1 MNSEHR
7 LPRHLS
13 LIAGICALVLAAC
26 DSGQDKLSLSSD
38 QRQAT
43 NERTKPVGQVT
54 TGDVQKPGAAAATP
68 PSTAEP
74 ATAAKAPSDPGK
86 KAYDSVCTAC
96 HGAGVAGAPKVG
108 DKAVWAERMKQGLET
123 LYTHAIAG
131 FQGKAG
137 MMPAK
142 GGGTA
147 LSNEDVK
154 AAVRYML
161 AQSGVAGAEGA
172 SAKSGAEPQAAAAP
186 ASTPSGA
193 TPKGKALFEK
203 SCAAC
208 HGAGLAG
215 APKLGDKSNWAP
227 RIAQGVDVLVK
238 HAITGFGGSAGIMP
252 PKGGFSDL
260 SDEDIR
266 LTVEYM
272 IDKSK

>member
-1 MNSEHR
+1 M
-7 LPRHLS
+7 
-13 LIAGICALVLAAC
+13 GTCALLLAAC
-26 DSGQDKLSLSSD
+26 DSGQDKLSLSAE
-38 QRQAT
+38 QLQAT
-43 NERTKPVGQVT
+43 KERTKPVGQVS
-54 TGDVQKPGAAAATP
+54 TGDAPAAKAAEPGPAAAAKTP
-68 PSTAEP
+68 D
-74 ATAAKAPSDPGK
+74 DPGK
-86 KAYDSVCTAC
+86 KAYDSVCVAC

-108 DKAVWAERMKQGLET
+108 DKAVWTERMQQGMET

-142 GGGTA
+142 GGGTT
-147 LSNEDVK
+147 LSDEDVK

-161 AQSGVAGAEGA
+161 KQSGIADTQA
-172 SAKSGAEPQAAAAP
+172 STAKSSAAAQTAAP
-186 ASTPSGA
+186 PANTASGA
-193 TPKGKALFEK
+193 ASKGKAIFEK

-215 APKLGDKSNWAP
+215 APKLGDKANWAP
-227 RIAQGVDVLVK
+227 RIAQGKDVLVK
-238 HAITGFGGSAGIMP
+238 HAITGFAGGAGVMP

-272 IDKSK
+272 IEKSK